1 MRMVAIADS
10 LAAVSG
16 AADVE
21 RMDKAF
27 LEALGFEFAFWDYG
41 YSGQDRNII
50 GKTST

>member
-10 LAAVSG
+10 LAETSG
-16 AADVE
+16 PQVAG